1 MSTNLNPGADANLI
15 NAAYKAAASSAPA
28 DYSKTFETA
37 ANSYAKTMQ
46 ASTETW
52 KNIGTVTGAIGS
64 EMISNANEFSTA
76 AAKAAAI
83 DSEAS
88 ATLLKDVY
96 AIKDAQK
103 SLGLL
108 PGIFGSRETKQK
120 KAELKIEQ
128 QKLFAEID
136 GLAASLKNGAEVVGA
151 GLFDINLAG
160 NLRDGEMINAIIK
173 SNLKNKETETGHTA
187 KLGRSEQTG
196 ELMYTL
202 YKGDE
207 PVMDGGKVQTMTVK
221 QFNDSIATNVKDG
234 GAFQKKAN
242 DFTNRWADVGNKS
255 KDGVWAPEM
264 TQMVLNEIDLLIG
277 DKPIDLKRAINTKI
291 GYSNMSMYD
300 DLTANQSKYSAE
312 LYSTLLSITGSTD
325 KQLTGGIVEGMVDEN
340 KDGKISSTEL
350 QNNNN
355 YTTLVANLLG
365 LKDPKVTK
373 EYFKEYTV
381 DKLKAVH
388 DYGYSRRE
396 TKEIKKPEFF
406 NLGNKIYSNPT
417 TEAGKKEKAIVMNIQ
432 RSADSVMV
440 NGVRW
445 DFDINT
451 GKYSSGDSSMTKEQL
466 IRNASNMYSVN
477 DGHFGEYGSETNP
490 FVLDKDGK
498 TKKEFAKIENA
509 YYYNRSSGTIF
520 KYHNK
525 KYIIQK

>member
-15 NAAYKAAASSAPA
+15 NAAYKAAVSSAPA
-28 DYSKTFETA
+28 DYSKTFERVA
-37 ANSYAKTMQ
+37 DSYAKTMQ
-46 ASTETW
+46 ASSEMW
-52 KNIGTVTGAIGS
+52 KNIGTVTGAIGG

-202 YKGDE
+202 YRDNEK
-207 PVMDGGKVQTMTVK
+207 VMDGGKVQTMTVK

-234 GAFQKKAN
+234 GAFQTKAN
-242 DFTNRWADVGNKS
+242 DFTNRWADIGNKS

-264 TQMVLNEIDLLIG
+264 TQMVLNEIDLLLG

-300 DLTANQSKYSAE
+300 DLTTNEGKYSAG
-312 LYSTLLSITGSTD
+312 LYSTLLSTTGSTNG
-325 KQLTGGIVEGMVDEN
+325 QLTGGIVEGIEDT
-340 KDGKISSTEL
+340 DGVEGISSTEL
-350 QNNNN
+350 QENDN
-355 YTTLVANLLG
+355 YKILVANLLG

-388 DYGYSRRE
+388 NYGYSRRE
-396 TKEIKKPEFF
+396 KETKKIPGFF
-406 NLGNKIYSNPT
+406 YVGNNRYSNPT
-417 TEAGKKEKAIVMNIQ
+417 TEAGKREKAIVTNIM
-432 RSADSVMV
+432 RSSDSVTI
-440 NGVRW
+440 NGIRW

-451 GKYSSGDSSMTKEQL
+451 GEYNSGDSYMAKEQL
-466 IRNASNMYSVN
+466 IRNASNMYSIN
-477 DGHFGEYGSETNP
+477 DGELGEYGSSTNP
-490 FVLDKDGK
+490 FVLDKSGK
-498 TKKEFAKIENA
+498 TTKPRIKGA
-509 YYYNRSSGTIF
+509 YYYNRSKGVVSMYDG
-520 KYHNK
+520 K
-525 KYIIQK
+525 KYIIQNI